1 MNTKTTTET
10 KTKPARFKFYAS
22 ALRYYTLEAEGT
34 DEDNA
39 LELAY
44 QKKQQWEEVLDQG
57 DWQINN
63 VEEIR

>member
-10 KTKPARFKFYAS
+10 KTKLVRFKFYAS
-22 ALRYYTLEAEGT
+22 ALRYYTLEAEGA

-44 QKKQQWEEVLDQG
+44 QKKQQWEEVLGQG

-63 VEEIR
+63 VEEIK